1 MPELS
6 LIEII
11 KYAVNSLM
19 DSKVFILLI
28 LELLILVITLIFRKF
43 MDKRTVHITSTIAS
57 LVVLGF
63 YVSNYINTIGVFLN
77 NVSTKLVELLYFPT
91 TLEFMLVM
99 LVSIVVMSLTL
110 TNKKSKMIIKVVNSV
125 FPIMISFLFFTIIE
139 YINVNNIPFDEF
151 SVFTNPVLMSLYE
164 LAMGLFMSWLIGLI
178 VYKIDIFIIE
188 SITHTNLISEKYP
201 DLVTVNL
208 TNSDEEIELPKLK
221 SGVLK

>member
-11 KYAVNSLM
+11 KYAVDSLM

-28 LELLILVITLIFRKF
+28 LELLILVITLVFRKF